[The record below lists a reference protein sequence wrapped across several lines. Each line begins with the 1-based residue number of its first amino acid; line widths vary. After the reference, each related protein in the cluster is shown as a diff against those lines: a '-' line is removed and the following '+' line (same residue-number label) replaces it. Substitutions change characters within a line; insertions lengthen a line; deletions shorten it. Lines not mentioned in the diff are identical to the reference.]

1 MSDDV
6 KNNKFSFPVFSIVTY
21 IISTVFIGLG
31 FHKMFAYNNGES
43 YPYKLVNA
51 YVGGDAYNYIIN
63 ANLAT
68 AYFILALIFV
78 LLGSTVAVV
87 MAIKWSTAKS
97 QLAEVLRQDSGSKPK
112 VYDDLP
118 GL

>member
-6 KNNKFSFPVFSIVTY
+6 KNNRFSFPVFSIVSY
-21 IISTVFIGLG
+21 IISTVYIGLG
-31 FHKMFAYNNGES
+31 FHKMLAYNNGES

-63 ANLAT
+63 SNLAT
-68 AYFILALIFV
+68 AYFVLALIFV

-87 MAIKWSTAKS
+87 MAIRWSTAKS
-97 QLAEVLRQDSGSKPK
+97 QLIEVIRRDSGNKPY

-118 GL
+118 EL